1 MSFCLYLFWL
11 LHLSI
16 QALTLFVFL
25 LVSEATLSCRVVVFV
40 LSLCRESKKM
50 SRAQLQLIVPRPAT
64 DEAGLLR
71 SRVGLQGP
79 TVWLQGIALQLQ
91 SRVGMKPFFCKYFE
105 TFFILQKAKFRLFL
119 SYSFKNEDKVLRR
132 FFVKIRKLLGRNSS
146 CKTWISCHSQQG
158 PTIKKG

>member
-11 LHLSI
+11 LHLDI

-25 LVSEATLSCRVVVFV
+25 LVSEAKLRCRVVVFV

-79 TVWLQGIALQLQ
+79 TVWLQGIAPQLQ
-91 SRVGMKPFFCKYFE
+91 SRVGMKPFFAKISKPFLFHKKPNYNYFCHIHSKTKIKCCE
-105 TFFILQKAKFRLFL
+105 DFL
-119 SYSFKNEDKVLRR
+119 
-132 FFVKIRKLLGRNSS
+132 
-146 CKTWISCHSQQG
+146 
-158 PTIKKG
+158 